1 MRFFLHRHSL
11 SEKNAHTYTHW
22 ITKCIAKTTK
32 YWAIKKK
39 SVEKEKIEIKKI
51 MFCALY
57 YVSIKM
63 RYICM
68 LCGAAEV
75 IYRMKRNID
84 IWEHLKMCNEQMSF
98 CLTRNTPTDLV
109 VAVLW
114 IFRINLKLMCKMD
127 PALTRQYFLWSCCQI
142 RCNEM
147 QSELSFNT
155 ERRWIGKSLNASVDL
170 LFNIFV
176 AFQIG
181 LILMIM

>member
-1 MRFFLHRHSL
+1 MHCKDYKIL
-11 SEKNAHTYTHW
+11 SD
-22 ITKCIAKTTK
+22 
-32 YWAIKKK
+32 KKK

-98 CLTRNTPTDLV
+98 CLTRNTPNRFGCCCFV
-109 VAVLW
+109 W
-114 IFRINLKLMCKMD
+114 IFRINLKLMCKMV
-127 PALTRQYFLWSCCQI
+127 PALTRQYCLWSCCQI

-147 QSELSFNT
+147 QPELSFNT

-170 LFNIFV
+170 LFNIFGWR
-176 AFQIG
+176 FK
-181 LILMIM
+181 LD

>member
-1 MRFFLHRHSL
+1 MRFFFASSFVIRKKCAHIHTSNHKMHCKDYKTL
-11 SEKNAHTYTHW
+11 SD
-22 ITKCIAKTTK
+22 
-32 YWAIKKK
+32 KKK
-39 SVEKEKIEIKKI
+39 ICRKRENRNKKI

-155 ERRWIGKSLNASVDL
+155 ERRWIGKSVNASVDL

>member
-1 MRFFLHRHSL
+1 MRFFASSFVIR
-11 SEKNAHTYTHW
+11 KKCAHIHIHW

-32 YWAIKKK
+32 HWAIKKICRK
-39 SVEKEKIEIKKI
+39 RENRNKKI

-75 IYRMKRNID
+75 IYRMKWNID

-109 VAVLW
+109 VDVFW
-114 IFRINLKLMCKMD
+114 IFRMNLKLMCKMD
-127 PALTRQYFLWSCCQI
+127 PALTRQYFFVVMLSNPMQWNAI
-142 RCNEM
+142 RI
-147 QSELSFNT
+147 EL
-155 ERRWIGKSLNASVDL
+155 
-170 LFNIFV
+170 
-176 AFQIG
+176 
-181 LILMIM
+181 